1 MQWAGNELVEDAQIV
16 MERSEGEAFD
26 DLRKRVAALERLVK
40 RGEELD
46 KDKYKMIISEYR
58 KFKAKNLKHFRF
70 DSAANLS
77 MFGM

>member
-26 DLRKRVAALERLVK
+26 ELRKRVAALERLMK

-58 KFKAKNLKHFRF
+58 RFKAKNVKHFRF
-70 DSAANLS
+70 NPSANFS
-77 MFGM
+77 MFGT